1 MMMEKEITCP
11 SLLFNDG
18 SRLVELCVN
27 KPVSSKCT
35 LNCAEGYQL
44 EGTRKTATCRK
55 MIGNSASWSS
65 IGNTKCV
72 QITCKK
78 YWFNNG
84 KTMEYQCT
92 KSNARGSVCT
102 LQCASGYKF
111 VGYTNQMTCEKTGS
125 AYPARWTRL
134 NYARC
139 VHITCESFI
148 LPEPINKYS
157 KKPTY
162 LTRTCS
168 RNVGTSCDLECSDRY
183 EFQNGATFKTI
194 ECRQKGEGA
203 IWSPDIST
211 IGSCQLKILKNRNCK
226 YWMSDNSVNGTEKA
240 AAECKDRAGP
250 GYELAMPKTNVQIQF
265 LSRVM
270 KSTKTF
276 LINAWR
282 NNRKWTWGDGDPYS
296 STSTTRNCAVLKYYQ
311 RREYSSCNHN
321 YICEMWDG
329 TGNNKSPCLSN
340 PCISGGDCV
349 VYGCSYKCNCPPDFF
364 GRHCQKGLLTVAFSK
379 DEYQTRQGGSITID
393 FEVETNI
400 AGKADFQLF
409 INGKLNK
416 TFSVN
421 GEDSTD
427 GSTLKNRH
435 TLKDIT
441 QDTYISGKGILYYG
455 STVVVQV
462 DCTKITV
469 TGETKQN
476 AVNVSKDICNG
487 NKLTVDWSNLENS
500 ESLKYTIKVNG
511 ESKSSEEQG
520 PYDAIKLQKN
530 TEYEIKVIPEIEGC
544 FYKEK
549 YFRKYVETTSQGPSG
564 PPNSIMLSNTGKG
577 CKIKWN
583 HQYKR
588 NIGGYAIRI
597 DERAKNSLS
606 FRTNDS
612 SPCPEKHL
620 NMTFEY
626 EFSTNPNSQ
635 YEVQVGTIPPAV
647 CHGKVPIAWSDVATG
662 CPTKR
667 TAPSV
672 VITPAMDN
680 SENPEHNTMA
690 IKLSP
695 VDERN
700 GSVSCYIVVVHKR
713 TKDGNETKIIED
725 VDILKQFND
734 TVGDGDSFV
743 AFALNRFDETQ
754 RIVLGNGRTTC
765 CDMGGSNETCE
776 SKGGNSRK
784 KTSTSKNNVVEGNN
798 RKLDSTSEYQHY
810 ILVSVPDE
818 EGGDPI
824 IATSGFSEPW
834 SVTKELKCEAFSM
847 PSREQGDVITY
858 QCNTNARR
866 IGTKCTASCT
876 GNFYVGPVISSIYPS
891 EYECIARGDGLT
903 AIWSST
909 RQKVKCLSESPRKD
923 DFLKLE
929 VEMGKLKRVLQKM
942 LKALLQCKACELEDD
957 CDLSNPCFTGVECT
971 DVDGGVKC
979 GRCPEGY
986 MGDGRTCKFIEDCSV
1001 GKAGNGIHCGTDSDL
1016 DGRPDEELPCEEH
1029 SCQKD
1034 NCVNVP
1040 NSGQEDSDEDGIG
1053 DACDE
1058 DIDDDGKPNAED
1070 NCRYI
1075 ANAGQ
1080 EDGDGDGVG
1089 DACDN
1094 CISDENFQQFDVDKD
1109 GLGDEC
1115 DDNKDG
1121 DNHDNSDDNCK
1132 NIPNDSQL
1140 DRDRDNVG
1148 DVCDNCPNHPNP
1160 DQEDSDLDLV
1170 GDVCDDDQ
1178 DRDKDGVQDDKDNCP
1193 DVINSAQLDTD
1204 KDGKGDACD
1213 DDDDNDGKTDENDN
1227 CRLVPNPDQEDKNKN
1242 SKGDACEDDFD
1253 NDDVPDENDVCPHN
1267 ANIQKTDFRKLQQI
1281 NLDPNGLYPANW
1293 VVTHNGKEITET
1305 INSDPSL
1312 AVGDTAFNGVD
1323 FNGTLF
1329 VNDDYDDD
1337 FIGFIFGFQD
1347 SSRFYVAQWKQGDQD
1362 VAKAGLQIKVVETVT
1377 GPSKKLSDALWA
1389 GSSVEGQAKL
1399 IYIDPKNTGW
1409 SDKTS
1414 YRWELIHRPSVG
1426 YIKLRIYQGSSL
1438 LTDSG
1443 VVIDG
1448 TLKGGR
1454 LGVFC
1459 NSQQNIIWSDLMYR
1473 CNETLPFDYQSS

>member
-1 MMMEKEITCP
+1 MV
-11 SLLFNDG
+11 
-18 SRLVELCVN
+18 R
-27 KPVSSKCT
+27 
-35 LNCAEGYQL
+35 
-44 EGTRKTATCRK
+44 
-55 MIGNSASWSS
+55 
-65 IGNTKCV
+65 
-72 QITCKK
+72 
-78 YWFNNG
+78 
-84 KTMEYQCT
+84 
-92 KSNARGSVCT
+92 
-102 LQCASGYKF
+102 
-111 VGYTNQMTCEKTGS
+111 
-125 AYPARWTRL
+125 AYP
-134 NYARC
+134 
-139 VHITCESFI
+139 I
-148 LPEPINKYS
+148 LVMLCLKVVS
-157 KKPTY
+157 LPT
-162 LTRTCS
+162 S
-168 RNVGTSCDLECSDRY
+168 
-183 EFQNGATFKTI
+183 
-194 ECRQKGEGA
+194 
-203 IWSPDIST
+203 
-211 IGSCQLKILKNRNCK
+211 
-226 YWMSDNSVNGTEKA
+226 
-240 AAECKDRAGP
+240 
-250 GYELAMPKTNVQIQF
+250 
-265 LSRVM
+265 
-270 KSTKTF
+270 
-276 LINAWR
+276 
-282 NNRKWTWGDGDPYS
+282 
-296 STSTTRNCAVLKYYQ
+296 
-311 RREYSSCNHN
+311 
-321 YICEMWDG
+321 
-329 TGNNKSPCLSN
+329 
-340 PCISGGDCV
+340 SGG
-349 VYGCSYKCNCPPDFF
+349 
-364 GRHCQKGLLTVAFSK
+364 
-379 DEYQTRQGGSITID
+379 
-393 FEVETNI
+393 
-400 AGKADFQLF
+400 
-409 INGKLNK
+409 
-416 TFSVN
+416 
-421 GEDSTD
+421 
-427 GSTLKNRH
+427 
-435 TLKDIT
+435 
-441 QDTYISGKGILYYG
+441 
-455 STVVVQV
+455 
-462 DCTKITV
+462 
-469 TGETKQN
+469 
-476 AVNVSKDICNG
+476 
-487 NKLTVDWSNLENS
+487 
-500 ESLKYTIKVNG
+500 ES
-511 ESKSSEEQG
+511 
-520 PYDAIKLQKN
+520 P
-530 TEYEIKVIPEIEGC
+530 
-544 FYKEK
+544 
-549 YFRKYVETTSQGPSG
+549 
-564 PPNSIMLSNTGKG
+564 
-577 CKIKWN
+577 
-583 HQYKR
+583 
-588 NIGGYAIRI
+588 
-597 DERAKNSLS
+597 
-606 FRTNDS
+606 
-612 SPCPEKHL
+612 
-620 NMTFEY
+620 
-626 EFSTNPNSQ
+626 
-635 YEVQVGTIPPAV
+635 
-647 CHGKVPIAWSDVATG
+647 
-662 CPTKR
+662 
-667 TAPSV
+667 
-672 VITPAMDN
+672 
-680 SENPEHNTMA
+680 
-690 IKLSP
+690 
-695 VDERN
+695 
-700 GSVSCYIVVVHKR
+700 
-713 TKDGNETKIIED
+713 TKDG
-725 VDILKQFND
+725 
-734 TVGDGDSFV
+734 
-743 AFALNRFDETQ
+743 
-754 RIVLGNGRTTC
+754 
-765 CDMGGSNETCE
+765 
-776 SKGGNSRK
+776 
-784 KTSTSKNNVVEGNN
+784 
-798 RKLDSTSEYQHY
+798 
-810 ILVSVPDE
+810 
-818 EGGDPI
+818 
-824 IATSGFSEPW
+824 
-834 SVTKELKCEAFSM
+834 
-847 PSREQGDVITY
+847 
-858 QCNTNARR
+858 
-866 IGTKCTASCT
+866 
-876 GNFYVGPVISSIYPS
+876 
-891 EYECIARGDGLT
+891 
-903 AIWSST
+903 
-909 RQKVKCLSESPRKD
+909 
-923 DFLKLE
+923 FLKLE
-929 VEMGKLKRVLQKM
+929 EEMGKLKRVSQKM

-1001 GKAGNGIHCGTDSDL
+1001 GQAGNGIHCGTDSDL

-1040 NSGQEDSDEDGIG
+1040 NSGQEDSDGDGIG

-1058 DIDDDGKPNAED
+1058 DIDDDGKPNAKD

-1121 DNHDNSDDNCK
+1121 DDHDNSDDNCED
-1132 NIPNDSQL
+1132 IPNDSQL
-1140 DRDRDNVG
+1140 DRDGDNVG
-1148 DVCDNCPNHPNP
+1148 DVCDNCPDHPNR

-1377 GPSKKLSDALWA
+1377 GPSKELSDALWA